1 MTNDPAN
8 NATAT
13 APDMPSIPSMQPD
26 RQPDRTLI
34 SKFALGV
41 LVGVAGTYI
50 AMTMLSAMRP
60 TAPQSVDMQAVRE
73 AAKQGVAEA
82 IQEDRLS
89 PIDTSEPTPLAVAS
103 VAEPAVSV
111 AVIGPQN
118 IATRANST
126 LGNATAPVAII
137 EYSDFQCPF
146 CNRFN
151 QQVYPK
157 LIEQYVKTGKVK
169 FSYKHFAFLGD
180 ESHWAAQAAE
190 CAADQKRFWDYHDLL
205 FDRQNGE
212 NGGAF
217 AKDKLIGFAQELKLD
232 TAAFTTCLNGD
243 KTADRVA
250 VDSSEGQRLGVRG
263 TPAFLI
269 NGKMLVGAQ
278 PFEAF
283 QSAIEAALKSK

>member
-1 MTNDPAN
+1 MN
-8 NATAT
+8 NEATEGAT
-13 APDMPSIPSMQPD
+13 VAAQDASSRPTD
-26 RQPDRTLI
+26 RQQDRTLI

-41 LVGVAGTYI
+41 LIGVAGTYI
-50 AMTMLSAMRP
+50 VMAILSAARP
-60 TAPQSVDMQAVRE
+60 ATPPSVDIKAVRE

-82 IQEDRLS
+82 IQEDRRNA
-89 PIDTSEPTPLAVAS
+89 IDLSEPTPIAAAS
-103 VAEPAVSV
+103 VSEPVEPAL
-111 AVIGPQN
+111 AIGPQN
-118 IATRANST
+118 VAIRAHNT
-126 LGNATAPVAII
+126 LGDANAPVTMI

-157 LIEQYVKTGKVK
+157 LVEQYVKTGKIK

-190 CAADQKRFWDYHDLL
+190 CAADQKHFWDYHDLL
-205 FDRQNGE
+205 FARQAGE

-217 AKDKLIGFAQELKLD
+217 AKGKLIGLAQELKLD
-232 TAAFTTCLNGD
+232 VTAFSACLNSD
-243 KTADRVA
+243 QTADRVTA
-250 VDSSEGQRLGVRG
+250 DSAEGQRLGVRG

-283 QSAIEAALKSK
+283 QKAIDEALGVAK